1 MFDTGL
7 YSWFCIARD
16 LEGIADDVAWEYE
29 SESDFIEEIE
39 VYLANF
45 SSAELS
51 DIVENLKT
59 EVEPERGLEG
69 IAKANGETWGRQIL
83 GTRGTRIAIQLA
95 KGLIHDK
102 KVCEIEDRI
111 RNIQLEKYG
120 SLAE

>member
-1 MFDTGL
+1 MRYMFITGL
-7 YSWFCIARD
+7 YSWFDIASD
-16 LEGIADDVAWEYE
+16 LEDIAYDVTW
-29 SESDFIEEIE
+29 ESDFCEEIE
-39 VYLANF
+39 IYLANF
-45 SSAELS
+45 SSTELS

-102 KVCEIEDRI
+102 KVCEIEYRI